1 MEFIESIS
9 TIGLVFIMILCSV
22 FALNKMGLVGKN
34 MRKSAKK
41 TDVEN
46 ADKEINQ
53 YYSDKI
59 RTMQEMHQEECKLY
73 KKKIQSLTNAVNG
86 MERWKKRYSDE
97 EEEEDDNDNELEF
110 AEKYEIDFNKAKEYA
125 SKIGIDSNGITDP
138 EILPIVVEKI
148 KENEELAL
156 MLGII
161 RRKGTMG
168 NMASNQQ
175 NGNQSPIDATAQA
188 LIDAGQYA

>member
-1 MEFIESIS
+1 MEFIETLTLMMALFCGVSILILIS
-9 TIGLVFIMILCSV
+9 NKIGLI
-22 FALNKMGLVGKN
+22 GKTN
-34 MRKSAKK
+34 QK
-41 TDVEN
+41 TSKQSEVRQS
-46 ADKEINQ
+46 DKELNQ
-53 YYSDKI
+53 YWTEKVRS
-59 RTMQEMHQEECKLY
+59 MQEIHQEEIKIY
-73 KKKIQSLTNAVNG
+73 KKKIQSLTNTINSRSRFTKY
-86 MERWKKRYSDE
+86 ES
-97 EEEEDDNDNELEF
+97 EEEEDDNDNDLNF

-125 SKIGIDSNGITDP
+125 GKIGIDSNGITDP

-168 NMASNQQ
+168 NMAQNQQ
-175 NGNQSPIDATAQA
+175 NSNQSPIDATAQA